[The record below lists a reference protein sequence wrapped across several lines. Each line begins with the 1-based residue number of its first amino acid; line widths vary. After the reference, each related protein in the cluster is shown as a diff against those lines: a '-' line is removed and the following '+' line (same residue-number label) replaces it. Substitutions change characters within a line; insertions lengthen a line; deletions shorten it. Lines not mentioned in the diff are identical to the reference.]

1 MIAPSVGTRVW
12 LAAGATDM
20 RRGFDGLARQVQHVL
35 GQDPFSGH
43 LFVFRGRRG
52 DLVKV
57 LFWDG
62 QGLCLFAKRL
72 ERGRFIWPQAKDGV
86 VTLTPAQLSMLLEGI
101 DWRMPARRW
110 QPDLSALPA
119 DVRALIE
126 AQAATIAR
134 QDAEL
139 AAHRVTIETMR
150 LQLARLRRLQFGR
163 SSEKVEAE
171 IAQLTLALEDLEAG
185 IDRGSEAADAGPSA
199 PAGELP
205 QKPARR
211 PLPGHLP
218 RTTVSHEVACAC
230 PRCGGA
236 LRRLGE
242 GVTEVLDYVP
252 ACFRVI
258 RHVRPKFSCRSCEC
272 ITQASAPEM
281 PVRRGRATA
290 GLLAHVL
297 VAKFADHLPLYRQ
310 SEIYARAGVELE
322 RSTLADWVGQCAA
335 LLRPLAEALGQY
347 VMAGE
352 RVHAD
357 DTPVP
362 VLAPGAGKTK
372 TGRLWAYLRDERP
385 YVGTAAPAVV
395 YRYSPDR
402 RAEHPRAHL
411 AGFRGVLHADG
422 YAGFGGLYGN
432 GRIVEAACWAHV
444 RRKFFDLHATGKAPL
459 ATEAL
464 ARIQVLYVIEDEAR
478 GRPPDERRRTRQR
491 RARPLLADMRTWL
504 EATLRRIPKRGDLA
518 GAIRYA
524 LGRWTALTRY
534 LDDGTIEIDNNP
546 VERAIR
552 PIALG
557 RKNWLFA
564 GSDAGGTRAAAVAS
578 LIATARLN
586 SVDPEAYLRYV
597 LERSAGHPVNRVA
610 ELLPWHCASLIRTAD
625 DLQRAA

>member
-1 MIAPSVGTRVW
+1 M
-12 LAAGATDM
+12 
-20 RRGFDGLARQVQHVL
+20 
-35 GQDPFSGH
+35 
-43 LFVFRGRRG
+43 
-52 DLVKV
+52 
-57 LFWDG
+57 
-62 QGLCLFAKRL
+62 
-72 ERGRFIWPQAKDGV
+72 
-86 VTLTPAQLSMLLEGI
+86 
-101 DWRMPARRW
+101 
-110 QPDLSALPA
+110 PDLSTLPA

-139 AAHRVTIETMR
+139 MAHRATIETMR
-150 LQLARLRRLQFGR
+150 LQLARLRRMQFGR
-163 SSEKVEAE
+163 SSEKVDAE
-171 IAQLTLALEDLEAG
+171 IAQLTLALEDIEAG
-185 IDRGSEAADAGPSA
+185 IDRGSELADTGA
-199 PAGELP
+199 PAPGGELS

-218 RTTVSHEVACAC
+218 RTTVSHEAACAC
-230 PRCGGA
+230 PRCGGT
-236 LRRLGE
+236 LRPLGE
-242 GVTEVLDYVP
+242 DVTEVLDYVP

-258 RHVRPKFSCRSCEC
+258 RHVRPKFSCRTCEQ
-272 ITQASAPEM
+272 IAQAPAPEM
-281 PVRRGRATA
+281 PIRRGRATA

-310 SEIYARAGVELE
+310 SEIYARTGVELE

-335 LLRPLAEALGQY
+335 LLRPLIEALGQH
-347 VMAGE
+347 VMAGD

-385 YVGTAAPAVV
+385 YAGTAAPAVF

-411 AGFRGVLHADG
+411 AGFTGVLHADG
-422 YAGFGGLYGN
+422 YSGFDGLYES
-432 GRIVEAACWAHV
+432 GRVVEAACWAHV

-464 ARIQVLYVIEDEAR
+464 EQIRALYAIEEEAK
-478 GRPPDERRRTRQR
+478 GRPPDERRRTRQTQ
-491 RARPLLADMRTWL
+491 AKPLLADMRTWL
-504 EATLRRIPKRGDLA
+504 EATLRRISKRGDLA
-518 GAIRYA
+518 RAIRYA
-524 LGRWTALTRY
+524 LGRWAALTRY
-534 LDDGTIEIDNNP
+534 VDDGTIEIDNNP

-586 SVDPEAYLRYV
+586 GVDPEAYLRRV
-597 LERSAGHPVNRVA
+597 LKRIAEHPVNRVA
-610 ELLPWHCASLIRTAD
+610 ELLPWNCASFIHATAD
-625 DLQRAA
+625 FQRAA